1 MKIMKSIVL
10 LICFVLVSSLVFA
23 ISQQGVHEP
32 GTGINDPELKET
44 NQGTGQGQDTE
55 TEPKGDKS
63 GQDEAINT
71 AAQTKNLGEAQQLQ
85 VKEQVKTQLND
96 LKQTMEQKQQQLNT
110 QAEGTGEKVQQMMK
124 NQNQVKIAAQTLTQ
138 MENVLGS
145 KGKQISTIAKEFDNS
160 IQSTIKSEEQIQ
172 TRSGFSRFF
181 AGGDKK
187 AAEEIEAQVTK
198 NQERVKELKQLK
210 DQSEANEEVKTM
222 MQEQIQQMEQ
232 EQLRLQDLAQNEKK
246 SKGLLGWIWK

>member
-1 MKIMKSIVL
+1 MKIIKSIVL
-10 LICFVLVSSLVFA
+10 LICFVLISSLVYA
-23 ISQQGVHEP
+23 VNEGIHEP
-32 GTGINDPELKET
+32 GTGIDDPELKDA
-44 NQGTGQGQDTE
+44 NQGTGQGLDTG
-55 TEPKGDKS
+55 TEPKGDNS
-63 GQDEAINT
+63 GQVGAINT

-110 QAEGTGEKVQQMMK
+110 QSEGTGEKVQEMMK
-124 NQNQVKIAAQTLTQ
+124 NQNQVRVAAQTLTQ
-138 MENVLGS
+138 MEGMLGS
-145 KGKQISTIAKEFDNS
+145 KGKQISTIAKEFNNS
-160 IQSTIKSEEQIQ
+160 IQASIKSEEKIQ

-198 NQERVKELKQLK
+198 NQEQIKELKQLK
-210 DQSEANEEVKTM
+210 DQTEANEEVKTM